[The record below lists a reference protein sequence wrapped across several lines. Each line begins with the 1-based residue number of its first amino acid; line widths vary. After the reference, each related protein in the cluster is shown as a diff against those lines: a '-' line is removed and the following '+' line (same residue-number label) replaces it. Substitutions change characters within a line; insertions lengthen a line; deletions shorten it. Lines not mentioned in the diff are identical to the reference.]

1 MNEPMRTPEA
11 AGESTS
17 VSRNDEFGGPD
28 ADRSRGSVGTIGP
41 AESHRAARTRRAI
54 LPYAFTLTGI
64 AVVGVLLVVVSLRE
78 TAPTV
83 AWGLALTA
91 VLLGARHAFDADH
104 IAAIDNVTRRLSAK
118 GTPAGTVG
126 FWFSLGHSS
135 VVVVTGV
142 LVAFGAGLAL
152 DLVLAEDSAAR
163 FGLGLWGLSFATF
176 VVAVFGILNLV
187 SLIRL
192 LRGKDD
198 TGSGPSG
205 PLASAFGRVLD
216 TVDRPRHMFP
226 IGVLFGLGFDT
237 AATIG
242 LMIAAGTTAAGSS
255 ATLALSLP
263 LLFAVGMAVCDSAD
277 SLFMSKLYGWASRG
291 SDRFRGYNI
300 VITGLSVLVAG
311 LVVIAGVVEVGAET
325 GTFFLPELDTS
336 YLGIVA
342 TVLFALIAVAAAFT
356 IRRVRATRSAEVA

>member
-1 MNEPMRTPEA
+1 M
-11 AGESTS
+11 TS
-17 VSRNDEFGGPD
+17 EM
-28 ADRSRGSVGTIGP
+28 TQTQLT
-41 AESHRAARTRRAI
+41 RTRGAM
-54 LPYAFTLTGI
+54 LPHVLTLAGI
-64 AVVGVLLVVVSLRE
+64 AIIGGVLVIVSLRE

-104 IAAIDNVTRRLSAK
+104 IAAIDNVTRRMSAK

-152 DLVLAEDSAAR
+152 DLVSEEDSAAR

-176 VVAVFGILNLV
+176 VVAVFGMLNLI
-187 SLIRL
+187 SLVKL
-192 LRGKDD
+192 LRGTDD
-198 TGSGPSG
+198 DAAKGPKG
-205 PLASAFGRVLD
+205 PLTSAFARVLD

-226 IGVLFGLGFDT
+226 IGLLFGLGFDT

-255 ATLALSLP
+255 PTLALSLP
-263 LLFAVGMAVCDSAD
+263 LLFAVGMAACDTAD

-291 SDRFRGYNI
+291 ADRFRGYNI

-311 LVVIAGVVEVGAET
+311 LVVVAGVVEVGAET
-325 GTFFLPELDTS
+325 GTFVLPELDTS

-342 TVLFALIAVAAAFT
+342 TILFVIIAAAAALT
-356 IRRVRATRSAEVA
+356 LRRVRADRPDRSIVANVTSRGEHDQQRRGVAG

>member
-1 MNEPMRTPEA
+1 MSEM
-11 AGESTS
+11 
-17 VSRNDEFGGPD
+17 
-28 ADRSRGSVGTIGP
+28 
-41 AESHRAARTRRAI
+41 ARTHMTRTRGMM
-54 LPYAFTLTGI
+54 LPHGLTLAGI
-64 AVVGVLLVVVSLRE
+64 AIIGVLLVIVSLRE
-78 TAPTV
+78 TAPPV

-118 GTPAGTVG
+118 GTPADSVG

-152 DLVLAEDSAAR
+152 DLVSAEDSAAR

-176 VVAVFGILNLV
+176 VVAVFGMLNLV
-187 SLIRL
+187 SLVRL
-192 LRGKDD
+192 LHGTDDDAGK
-198 TGSGPSG
+198 GPRG
-205 PLASAFGRVLD
+205 PLTSAFARVLD

-263 LLFAVGMAVCDSAD
+263 LLFAVGMAACDTAD
-277 SLFMSKLYGWASRG
+277 SLFMSKLYSWASRG
-291 SDRFRGYNI
+291 TDRFRGYNI

-325 GTFFLPELDTS
+325 ETFILPELDTS
-336 YLGIVA
+336 YLGVVA
-342 TVLFALIAVAAAFT
+342 TILFAIVAAAAA
-356 IRRVRATRSAEVA
+356 ISLRRVRADRSDRAIVANVTG

>member
-1 MNEPMRTPEA
+1 MT
-11 AGESTS
+11 ESTQVPIVVATPAS
-17 VSRNDEFGGPD
+17 ARMNDERGIVGGD
-28 ADRSRGSVGTIGP
+28 GMLGP
-41 AESHRAARTRRAI
+41 AIALA
-54 LPYAFTLTGI
+54 GI
-64 AVVGVLLVVVSLRE
+64 AVVGVLLVVVSLQE
-78 TAPTV
+78 TAPAV

-104 IAAIDNVTRRLSAK
+104 IAAIDNVTRRLSAQ
-118 GTPAGTVG
+118 GTPSGTVG

-163 FGLGLWGLSFATF
+163 FGLGLWGLSFATL
-176 VVAVFGILNLV
+176 VVAIFGIVNLV

-192 LRGKDD
+192 LRRKADEV
-198 TGSGPSG
+198 GSGPKG
-205 PLASAFGRVLD
+205 PLTSAFARVLG
-216 TVDRPRHMFP
+216 TVDRPRRMFP

-255 ATLALSLP
+255 PALALSLP
-263 LLFAVGMAVCDSAD
+263 LLFAVGMAACDTAD
-277 SLFMSKLYGWASRG
+277 SLFMAKLYGWASGGR
-291 SDRFRGYNI
+291 DRFRGYNI

-311 LVVIAGVVEVGAET
+311 LVVTAGIVEVGAET
-325 GTFFLPELDTS
+325 EAFSLPELDTS
-336 YLGIVA
+336 YLGFVA
-342 TVLFALIAVAAAFT
+342 TGLFALIAVAAVIT
-356 IRRVRATRSAEVA
+356 IRRGRASVE

>member
-1 MNEPMRTPEA
+1 MSEL
-11 AGESTS
+11 
-17 VSRNDEFGGPD
+17 
-28 ADRSRGSVGTIGP
+28 
-41 AESHRAARTRRAI
+41 ARTQMTRTHMTRAYGTM
-54 LPYAFTLTGI
+54 LPHVLTLSGI
-64 AVVGVLLVVVSLRE
+64 AIIGVFLVIVSLRE
-78 TAPTV
+78 SAPSV

-187 SLIRL
+187 SLVRL
-192 LRGKDD
+192 LRGTDD
-198 TGSGPSG
+198 DASKGPNG
-205 PLASAFGRVLD
+205 PLTSAFARVLD

-226 IGVLFGLGFDT
+226 IGLLFGLGFDT

-263 LLFAVGMAVCDSAD
+263 LLFAVGMAACDTAD
-277 SLFMSKLYGWASRG
+277 SLFMAKLYGWASRG
-291 SDRFRGYNI
+291 TDRFRGYNI

-311 LVVIAGVVEVGAET
+311 LVAIAGVVEVGAET
-325 GTFFLPELDTS
+325 ETFVLPELDTS

-342 TVLFALIAVAAAFT
+342 TILFAIIAAAAAIT
-356 IRRVRATRSAEVA
+356 LRRVRADRSDRTIVADVTR

>member
-1 MNEPMRTPEA
+1 MRETPRTQLA
-11 AGESTS
+11 
-17 VSRNDEFGGPD
+17 R
-28 ADRSRGSVGTIGP
+28 RQM
-41 AESHRAARTRRAI
+41 ARTRGTT
-54 LPYAFTLTGI
+54 LPHVVTLAGI
-64 AVVGVLLVVVSLRE
+64 AIIGVVLVIVSLRE
-78 TAPTV
+78 TAPPV

-142 LVAFGAGLAL
+142 LVAFGAGVAL
-152 DLVLAEDSAAR
+152 DLVSAEDSAAR

-187 SLIRL
+187 SLVRL
-192 LRGKDD
+192 LWGTDD
-198 TGSGPSG
+198 DAAKGATG
-205 PLASAFGRVLD
+205 PLTSAFARVLD

-226 IGVLFGLGFDT
+226 IGLLFGLGFDT

-263 LLFAVGMAVCDSAD
+263 LLFAVGMAACDTAD

-291 SDRFRGYNI
+291 TERFRGYNI

-311 LVVIAGVVEVGAET
+311 LVVVAGVVEVGAET
-325 GTFFLPELDTS
+325 ETFILPELDTS

-342 TVLFALIAVAAAFT
+342 TTLFAVIAVAAAVT
-356 IRRVRATRSAEVA
+356 VQKVRAGRAVDEANMIS

>member
-1 MNEPMRTPEA
+1 MTRA
-11 AGESTS
+11 Y
-17 VSRNDEFGGPD
+17 
-28 ADRSRGSVGTIGP
+28 GTM
-41 AESHRAARTRRAI
+41 
-54 LPYAFTLTGI
+54 LPHVLTLSGI
-64 AVVGVLLVVVSLRE
+64 AIIGVFLVIVSLRE
-78 TAPTV
+78 TAPSV

-142 LVAFGAGLAL
+142 FVAFGAGLAR

-176 VVAVFGILNLV
+176 VVAVFGIVNLV
-187 SLIRL
+187 SLIGLLRRKDDEAGSAPDGPLTIAFARL
-192 LRGKDD
+192 LR
-198 TGSGPSG
+198 
-205 PLASAFGRVLD
+205 A
-216 TVDRPRHMFP
+216 VDRPRRMFP

-255 ATLALSLP
+255 AALALSLP
-263 LLFAVGMAVCDSAD
+263 LLFAVGMAVCDTAD
-277 SLFMSKLYGWASRG
+277 SLFMSNLYGWASRG
-291 SDRFRGYNI
+291 RNRFRRYNI
-300 VITGLSVLVAG
+300 VITGLSVVVAG

-325 GTFFLPELDTS
+325 ETFALPEVDTS

-342 TVLFALIAVAAAFT
+342 TALFALIAVAAALT
-356 IRRVRATRSAEVA
+356 VRRVRGARSVEASVIA

>member
-1 MNEPMRTPEA
+1 MTLTPGTRDTRA
-11 AGESTS
+11 SAS
-17 VSRNDEFGGPD
+17 VRAEGDSLG
-28 ADRSRGSVGTIGP
+28 ADRRWGQHG
-41 AESHRAARTRRAI
+41 TRRTMVRTA
-54 LPYAFTLTGI
+54 LALVGI
-64 AVVGVLLVVVSLRE
+64 TVIALMLIVISLSE
-78 TAPTV
+78 TAPSA

-104 IAAIDNVTRRLSAK
+104 IAAIDSVTRCLTAK

-142 LVAFGAGLAL
+142 FVALGAGVAL

-176 VVAVFGILNLV
+176 VVAVFGIVNLV
-187 SLIRL
+187 SLVGV
-192 LRGKDD
+192 LRRKDD
-198 TGSGPSG
+198 DSSSGPKG
-205 PLASAFGRVLD
+205 PVTSAFARVLD
-216 TVDRPRHMFP
+216 TVDRPRRMFP

-255 ATLALSLP
+255 AALALSLP
-263 LLFAVGMAVCDSAD
+263 LLFAVGMAACDTAD
-277 SLFMSKLYGWASRG
+277 SLFMSNLYGWASRG
-291 SDRFRGYNI
+291 RGRFRGYNI
-300 VITGLSVLVAG
+300 VITGLSVVIAG
-311 LVVIAGVVEVGAET
+311 LVVLAGVVEVGAET
-325 GTFFLPELDTS
+325 NIFVLPEVDTS

-342 TVLFALIAVAAAFT
+342 TVLFVLIAVAAVIT
-356 IRRVRATRSAEVA
+356 IRRLRRVRSGVSPDIG